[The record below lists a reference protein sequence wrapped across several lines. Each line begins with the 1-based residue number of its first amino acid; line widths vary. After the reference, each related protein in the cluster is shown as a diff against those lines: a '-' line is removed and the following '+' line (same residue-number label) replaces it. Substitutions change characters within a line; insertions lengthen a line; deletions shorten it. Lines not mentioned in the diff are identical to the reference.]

1 MDKFQNYLFSLKLLK
16 IGISLLMTLKNKISQ
31 YQEDDRNISSILKNL
46 KITYLYFYI
55 YLLNLN
61 YIKNMIYFY

>member
-1 MDKFQNYLFSLKLLK
+1 
-16 IGISLLMTLKNKISQ
+16 MTLKNKISQ

-61 YIKNMIYFY
+61 FYILNKQLKIGYNQI